1 MIKRFI
7 SSDLDKKYLAL
18 RQYQTTPIKADFSKL
33 VVNKPWGYEYLV
45 LNTPAIEVWHLFIKQ
60 HHATSMHCHPNKK
73 TALLVLE
80 GKAIF
85 SSLNKSV
92 ELGPLDTI
100 IVDAG
105 VFHSTQ
111 ALSSG
116 GIYVLEYETPPM
128 KHDLVRLEDKYGR
141 ALNGYEGID
150 KMVANG
156 KGYPRFSGSNKT
168 VGKTLGLYNNK
179 ASVKSVSGFNDLKKL
194 LTGNSVALILSGVIY
209 SGNIESYKTGDII
222 DKLPDSKCQIK
233 NLSLFIISRPK

>member
-1 MIKRFI
+1 MIKRFT
-7 SSDLDKKYLAL
+7 SSDLDKKYLAS
-18 RQYQTTPIKADFSKL
+18 RQYEATPIKADFSKL
-33 VVNKPWGYEYLV
+33 VVNKPWGYEYLM

-85 SSLNKSV
+85 SSLNKSI
-92 ELGPLDTI
+92 ELGPLDTVI
-100 IVDAG
+100 IDAG

-111 ALSSG
+111 ALSLG

-141 ALNGYEGID
+141 ALIGYEGVD

-156 KGYPRFSGSNKT
+156 KEHPRFLGSNKKI
-168 VGKTLGLYNNK
+168 GKTLDLYDNR
-179 ASVKSVSGFNDLKKL
+179 ASVQTIADINSLKKL
-194 LTGNSVALILSGVIY
+194 LTVNSVALVL
-209 SGNIESYKTGDII
+209 SGNICSGNKELYKTGDVI
-222 DKLPDSKCQIK
+222 DKLPDQKCQIK
-233 NLSLFIISRPK
+233 NLSLFVINRPK